1 MSDEETIM
9 RMIRNSCF
17 ILILSLLVAI
27 MGITGCGRNNDAAE
41 QGVTESSLETQSVAE
56 TDATLTITAVKGGA
70 ADAFVLMTD
79 EHVTLID
86 TGLDKK
92 ADKLIE
98 LLNELGVTRIDELII
113 THFDKD
119 HVGGADYILSE
130 FEVGTVYT
138 TYRSKDSDDITSYD
152 TALSAA
158 GLSET
163 VVKEITTF
171 EADGVSYTIYP
182 PRSQVYADSISN
194 NSSLVIKVSVGENSM
209 LFAGD
214 AEFERIRELMGT
226 PGLES
231 VILKVPHHGRL
242 AANSREFI
250 EYISPE
256 YAIITSS
263 KSEPADQELLDI
275 LDTLGVTTYF
285 TLDGNVTIVM
295 TSYDVT
301 VTQ

>member
-1 MSDEETIM
+1 MSDEENM
-9 RMIRNSCF
+9 MKKIRNSC
-17 ILILSLLVAI
+17 LIFLLSLVVTI

-41 QGVTESSLETQSVAE
+41 PGDTASSLGTQSVVE
-56 TDATLTITAVKGGA
+56 TDTTITITAVKGGA
-70 ADAFVLMTD
+70 ADAFVLITD

-92 ADKLIE
+92 ADKLVDF
-98 LLNELGVTRIDELII
+98 LNEQGVTRIDELII

-119 HVGGADYILSE
+119 HVGGADYILSA

-138 TYRSKDSDDITSYD
+138 TYRSKDSDDITSYEE
-152 TALSAA
+152 ALSAA

-163 VVKEITTF
+163 VVKEMTTF
-171 EADGVSYTIYP
+171 DADGVRYTIYP
-182 PRSQVYADSISN
+182 PKSRMYADSISN

-214 AEFERIRELMGT
+214 AEFERLRELIGT
-226 PGLES
+226 PDLSS
-231 VILKVPHHGRL
+231 VVLKVPHHGRF

-263 KSEPADQELLDI
+263 KSEPADQEILDI
-275 LDTLGVTTYF
+275 LGSLGVSTYF
-285 TLDGNVTIVM
+285 TSDGNVTIVM
-295 TSYDVT
+295 TSSEVS

>member
-1 MSDEETIM
+1 M
-9 RMIRNSCF
+9 RIIKNSCII
-17 ILILSLLVAI
+17 ILLSLIVTI
-27 MGITGCGRNNDAAE
+27 IGITGCGRYNNDAGQDVNVSADSP
-41 QGVTESSLETQSVAE
+41 GTQSVAE
-56 TDATLTITAVKGGA
+56 TDATLTITAIKGGA
-70 ADAFVLMTD
+70 ADAFVLMNG

-92 ADKLIE
+92 ADKLVDFLHE
-98 LLNELGVTRIDELII
+98 QGVTRIDEIII

-119 HVGGADYILSE
+119 HVGGADHILAE
-130 FEVGTVYT
+130 FEVGSVYT
-138 TYRSKDSDDITSYD
+138 TYRSKDSDDITSY
-152 TALSAA
+152 TQALITA
-158 GLSET
+158 GLTET
-163 VVKEITTF
+163 VVKEITTLQ
-171 EADGVSYTIYP
+171 AGGVTFTIYP
-182 PRSQVYADSISN
+182 PQALVYADDVSN

-214 AEFERIRELMGT
+214 AEFERIRELLAT

-231 VILKVPHHGRL
+231 VILKVPHHGRI

-263 KSEPADQELLDI
+263 NSEPEDQEVLDI
-275 LDTLGVTTYF
+275 LDSLGVATYL
-285 TLDGNVTIVM
+285 TKNGNVTVTM
-295 TSYDVT
+295 TASEVS

>member
-1 MSDEETIM
+1 MLDEDLIM
-9 RMIRNSCF
+9 RIIKNSCII
-17 ILILSLLVAI
+17 ILLSLIVTI
-27 MGITGCGRNNDAAE
+27 IGIAGCGRYNNDAG
-41 QGVTESSLETQSVAE
+41 QDVNVSSDSPGTQSVAE
-56 TDATLTITAVKGGA
+56 TDA
-70 ADAFVLMTD
+70 FVLMNG

-92 ADKLIE
+92 ADKLVE
-98 LLNELGVTRIDELII
+98 FLKEQGVTRIDELII

-119 HVGGADYILSE
+119 HVGGADYILSG

-138 TYRSKDSDDITSYD
+138 TYRSKDSDDIISYD
-152 TALSAA
+152 EALSAA
-158 GLSET
+158 GLTET
-163 VVKEITTF
+163 VVEEITTF
-171 EADGVSYTIYP
+171 TADGVSYTIYP
-182 PRSQVYADSISN
+182 PQSRMYADSISN

-214 AEFERIRELMGT
+214 TEFERIRELMGT

-242 AANSREFI
+242 AANSRQFI

-263 KSEPADQELLDI
+263 ESEPADQEVLDI
-275 LDTLGVTTYF
+275 LDSLGVTTYF

-295 TSYDVT
+295 TSSDIT